1 MKLATSIRRLW
12 GLVVFALRANPF
24 LLAFSAAVF
33 LPAWWF
39 LSSDT
44 FRFDLVPTSMWGY
57 AVPMLGFFL
66 FAPAAMAQGP
76 GAANPLELFFTR
88 AIDRRLYFRS
98 LAVTLLLLTTAPLL
112 AQLGAAL
119 LAPDL
124 VIRLLDEAKAARYR
138 DVFPG
143 SHQVGLE
150 EFHHLLQGTFVPN
163 GRVVVAGFELWRSL
177 ALLTLVEG
185 TLVWMVSRRLD
196 ARWIGLFYLPSV
208 LLPVVWQGF
217 AEATEEL
224 ALVFA
229 VHPAALYLC
238 VSGVMVVVHL
248 TCERAF
254 ARLEVQ

>member
-1 MKLATSIRRLW
+1 MKLATSVKRLW

-24 LLAFSAAVF
+24 LLAFPAAVF
-33 LPAWWF
+33 LPGWWF

-44 FRFDLVPTSMWGY
+44 FRFGLVPTDMWGFV
-57 AVPMLGFFL
+57 VPMMGFFL
-66 FAPAAMAQGP
+66 LAPSALAQGP
-76 GAANPLELFFTR
+76 GAANPLEFFFTR

-98 LAVTLLLLTTAPLL
+98 LAVSLLLLTTVPLL

-119 LAPDL
+119 LKPDL

-138 DVFPG
+138 EVFPG

-150 EFHHLLQGTFVPN
+150 EFHHLLEGTFIPK
-163 GRVVVAGFELWRSL
+163 GRVVVAGYELWRSL

-196 ARWIGLFYLPSV
+196 ARWIVLFFLPSI
-208 LLPVVWQGF
+208 LLPVVWDGF
-217 AEATEEL
+217 NEAVEEL

-229 VHPAALYLC
+229 VHPVALCLC
-238 VSGVMVVVHL
+238 LAGVVAIVHL
-248 TCERAF
+248 SCERAF
-254 ARLEVQ
+254 ARLEVR